1 VYAATKNQKFLMIDT
16 EPDISAEDLAAI
28 KVPTVV
34 IAGSRDL
41 IKKEETQR
49 IADSIPGAKLRI
61 LQGHGHMSYINSRNV
76 LADLIIE
83 EAGK

>member
-1 VYAATKNQKFLMIDT
+1 MMDT
-16 EPDISAEDLAAI
+16 EPNITTADLATI

-34 IAGSRDL
+34 IAGSRDI
-41 IKKEETQR
+41 IKRKETQR

-61 LQGHGHMSYINSRNV
+61 LKGHGHISYINSKNV

-83 EAGK
+83 DAT

>member
-1 VYAATKNQKFLMIDT
+1 M
-16 EPDISAEDLAAI
+16 
-28 KVPTVV
+28 

-49 IADSIPGAKLRI
+49 IADYIPGAKLRI
-61 LQGHGHMSYINSRNV
+61 LQGHSHMSYINSRNV